1 MTAFA
6 SMFPEKGF
14 TCLECD
20 LSMPDNSVA
29 NSETLMHHFES
40 RRWSIYIYF
49 ACLTYLPELSSD
61 ISLAGIP
68 FPPVIFARSSASLIA
83 QTYVSSNPASG
94 LFLISPPSSNLV
106 LKGLLPTPLREFDFE
121 PKFPIA
127 IMASRQ
133 EMDLLKEESRL
144 GRDPEI
150 DKIEVENVE
159 GHEAFL
165 AIRHWLDEL
174 GI

>member
-1 MTAFA
+1 MTTFA
-6 SMFPEKGF
+6 SIFAEKGF
-14 TCLECD
+14 TCIECD

-40 RRWSIYIYF
+40 Q
-49 ACLTYLPELSSD
+49 LSSD
-61 ISLAGIP
+61 IRLAGIP

-83 QTYVSSNPASG
+83 QTYISSNPASG

-106 LKGLLPTPLREFDFE
+106 SKGLLPTPLPEFNFE

-127 IMASRQ
+127 VMASRQ

-144 GRDPEI
+144 GGDPEV

-159 GHEAFL
+159 GHEAFV
-165 AIRHWLDEL
+165 AIEHWLDEL